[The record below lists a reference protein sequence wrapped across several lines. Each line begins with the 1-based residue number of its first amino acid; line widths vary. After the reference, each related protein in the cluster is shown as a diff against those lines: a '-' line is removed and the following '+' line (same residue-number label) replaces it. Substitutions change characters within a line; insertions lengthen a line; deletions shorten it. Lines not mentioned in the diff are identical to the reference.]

1 MTISVGDKLPDA
13 TLIRMGESKP
23 EQIDLTER
31 LRGARVV
38 IFGLPGAFTRTC
50 SSAHVPSFIR
60 TADQIFAKGIKDI
73 ICIAVNDVHVMKL
86 WGAETGGTSAGI
98 SFLADADNA
107 FTTAIGMQFDA
118 PVVGFFARSKRY
130 SMLVDD
136 GTVKILNTEVS
147 RGVCELSAGEVL
159 LAQM

>member
-1 MTISVGDKLPDA
+1 MTLSVGDRLPDA
-13 TLIRMGESKP
+13 TLIRMGESRP
-23 EQIDLTER
+23 EQVDLAAR
-31 LRGARVV
+31 LRGRKVV
-38 IFGLPGAFTRTC
+38 IFGLPGAFTPNC

-60 TADQIFAKGIKDI
+60 TADRFFAGGVQDI

-86 WGAETGGTSAGI
+86 WGEETGGSAAGI
-98 SFLADADNA
+98 SFLADADSA

-118 PVVGFFARSKRY
+118 PIVGFFARSKRY
-130 SMLVDD
+130 SMLVED
-136 GTVKILNTEVS
+136 GTVKFLNTEVS

>member
-1 MTISVGDKLPDA
+1 MTLSVGDILPTA
-13 TLIRMGESKP
+13 TLLRLAESGP
-23 EQIDLTER
+23 EQVDLAAR
-31 LRGARVV
+31 LRDHKVV
-38 IFGLPGAFTRTC
+38 IFGLPGAFTPTC

-60 TADQIFAKGIKDI
+60 TADRFRAAGVSDIF
-73 ICIAVNDVHVMKL
+73 CIAVNDVHVMRL
-86 WGAETGGTSAGI
+86 WGEQTGGSAAGI
-98 SFLADADNA
+98 AFLADADSA

-130 SMLVDD
+130 SMLVED
-136 GTVKILNTEVS
+136 GTVKLLNTEVS

>member
-1 MTISVGDKLPDA
+1 MVISVGDTVPDA
-13 TLIRMGESKP
+13 TLIRMRDNGP
-23 EQIDLTER
+23 EQVDLAAR
-31 LRGARVV
+31 LRERKVV
-38 IFGLPGAFTRTC
+38 IFGLPGAFTPTC

-60 TADQIFAKGIKDI
+60 TADGFLARGVKDI
-73 ICIAVNDVHVMKL
+73 ICISVNDVHVMRL
-86 WGAETGGTSAGI
+86 WGEQTGGASAGI
-98 SFLADADNA
+98 TFLADADSA

-130 SMLVDD
+130 SMLVED
-136 GTVKILNTEVS
+136 GTVKLLNTEVS